1 MTDEAPKSGGEE
13 LEALGL
19 GAAGTNVRTA
29 ISFPPTYSNI
39 QLIPIESIGIPPNRQ
54 RGNKLNG
61 SGEGE
66 RISDPEISYGEVGFF
81 GSILIT
87 QHNPPEGFDFRLVC
101 GRRRLEAAS
110 GDDIPA
116 QIITPHPGDP
126 SPETMLES
134 LELYE
139 DYKRLNRDPINLMNS
154 RARVAKLLAA
164 KGLTQDEI
172 GKRLG
177 LKKQSVSETKSNSEF
192 ALAHPEEVEKCETEY
207 DVKKARLKWQ
217 DKEAA
222 RHRWALQEI
231 TGVSFEIIHAD
242 FHEWAPRYRGP
253 RFNLGH
259 FDFPYGIGQ
268 DQFNQS
274 SRTDA
279 RYDDSPEAF
288 ERLCDT
294 LERYMDQIFDE
305 DAPSIFW
312 FPIKRIYEVRQRL
325 ERMPWQVNPHPLVW
339 VKPTAGII
347 PVPDRTPRQCV
358 EYAFLCSRG
367 NRRIESKRNWEEGDP
382 PRDRIHQSQKNEAV
396 VEHFLSMLVTPTT
409 RILDPTCGSGV
420 AIRVAKRLGAE
431 AGLGLELD
439 RDFVLLAQDALAKE
453 PGK

>member
-1 MTDEAPKSGGEE
+1 MIRDQDRVEIRLTREAEYRLPFTFIESLNEGTLFDRPAHVFRVAARQHRLFHVVNRTSENILGTGVVQLTSGG
-13 LEALGL
+13 
-19 GAAGTNVRTA
+19 
-29 ISFPPTYSNI
+29 
-39 QLIPIESIGIPPNRQ
+39 
-54 RGNKLNG
+54 NK
-61 SGEGE
+61 S
-66 RISDPEISYGEVGFF
+66 STQAEVGGLMVHPAARGF
-81 GSILIT
+81 G
-87 QHNPPEGFDFRLVC
+87 
-101 GRRRLEAAS
+101 
-110 GDDIPA
+110 IPA
-116 QIITPHPGDP
+116 QIVTPHPGDP
-126 SPETMLES
+126 SPETTLES

-192 ALAHPEEVEKCETEY
+192 ALAHPKEVEKCETEY

-231 TGVSFEIIHAD
+231 TGASFEIIHAD
-242 FHEWAPRYRGP
+242 FHEWPRHYRGP

-279 RYDDSPEAF
+279 RYDDSPEVF

-305 DAPSIFW
+305 DTPSIFW

-358 EYAFLCSRG
+358 E
-367 NRRIESKRNWEEGDP
+367 
-382 PRDRIHQSQKNEAV
+382 
-396 VEHFLSMLVTPTT
+396 
-409 RILDPTCGSGV
+409 
-420 AIRVAKRLGAE
+420 
-431 AGLGLELD
+431 
-439 RDFVLLAQDALAKE
+439 
-453 PGK
+453 